1 MINIYLKIIE
11 LAKMNGYASPEEM
24 MQNHENYVEAQ
35 RENPNVTYEDGII
48 IQYGGGSMFKPGSY
62 DRYTPFKNYPD
73 ADFLVIAWP
82 MGLVQASCNPFKEDR
97 ALKGVDL
104 GAIAKELIDEMR
116 PWGEKFVV
124 PLSTIKHVSEGGK
137 VDKIKN
143 PIGFTFSDLKALYAD
158 EELEGQREEFLK
170 IIENIMSKPSNELSD
185 KQFALLDKI
194 GIPLM
199 KIIDRNSGGH
209 KCITNISGLQYFKR
223 AKRPTYGYRPK
234 KKDAGETPY
243 VTLVKNVQKRMVEKL
258 KKQINDSQLEESTK
272 TYRIT
277 ESQFKTIINTLK

>member
-1 MINIYLKIIE
+1 M
-11 LAKMNGYASPEEM
+11 
-24 MQNHENYVEAQ
+24 
-35 RENPNVTYEDGII
+35 
-48 IQYGGGSMFKPGSY
+48 
-62 DRYTPFKNYPD
+62 
-73 ADFLVIAWP
+73 
-82 MGLVQASCNPFKEDR
+82 
-97 ALKGVDL
+97 
-104 GAIAKELIDEMR
+104 
-116 PWGEKFVV
+116 
-124 PLSTIKHVSEGGK
+124 
-137 VDKIKN
+137 
-143 PIGFTFSDLKALYAD
+143 YAD

-234 KKDAGETPY
+234 SKKDGETPY

-272 TYRIT
+272 TYKIT